1 MNGLKVFQIKVH
13 GKYSAEDFDEDLKDV
28 LRRTGCKGEKI
39 CFIMDE
45 ANVLDSAF
53 LERMNTLLANAEI
66 PGLFE
71 GDEYNA
77 LMTGCKEGAQREGL
91 LLDTPEELY
100 RWFTQQIIKNLH
112 VVFTMNPPES
122 GLSSRAAASPAL
134 FNRCVLNWMGTWSD
148 QAFFQVGM
156 EFTRR
161 LDLEVQGYQAPSQIP
176 VAYRDLPLPPSHRE
190 AVVNAMVFIHDS
202 IHQINADV
210 LQRRGTKTYLTPRH
224 YLDFVNH
231 YVRLYVEKRDD
242 LEEQQRHLNV
252 GLEKLND
259 TVKKVSELRASLAE
273 KQRQL
278 ERTNSEAN
286 AKLQQMVADQKE
298 TEQKR
303 LASLEIQTALD
314 QQEHAIG
321 ERTKIVLEDL
331 ANAEPAVEEARKSV
345 SNIKK
350 QHLSE
355 VRAMQNPPEA
365 VKLAM
370 ESVCSLLGN
379 KVDGWKSVQAVIR
392 KDDFIASIVN
402 YDNERQMT
410 RSLRAKMQADYLS
423 NPAFTFEIVNR
434 ASKACGPLVQWV
446 AAQVNYSAILDRV
459 GPLRDE
465 VKALESQ
472 AHETR
477 MKAETITE
485 MIDELEKSIARYKE
499 EYAALISQ
507 TQSIKTEMT
516 RVQSKVDRSM
526 KLLDSL
532 SSERGRWD
540 AESKAFEAQI
550 GTLAGDVLL
559 AAAFLSYAG
568 LYDQQYRHIMLE
580 RWRRQ
585 LRDSGIGFKEQQSMI
600 EYLCTADDKLQWQEN
615 SLPND
620 EVCLENAIILKRFD
634 RYPLI
639 IDPSNRVT
647 EYLVQ
652 EFKERKLVLTSF
664 LDDSFV
670 KHLESAIRFGN
681 PILIQD
687 AEHLDPVLNH
697 VLNKEYQKTGGRVL
711 VRLGK
716 QEIDFAPSFRLFLST
731 RNPTATFSPDVCSRV
746 TFVNFTITKASLR
759 TQSLNQVL
767 KVERPDVDQKRTN
780 LIKAQ
785 GEFRLHLRRL
795 ERKLLE
801 ALNASKG
808 NILDDDVILDTLQTL
823 KSEAADIARKVVK
836 TEEVMVEVQNIMN
849 HYEVIAS
856 ACTTIYVILEQLSLL
871 NHFYRFS
878 LDYFQDI
885 FKLVLASHH
894 RDGKTPQDRIDYLVN
909 ELYVTTF
916 RWTSRSL
923 LHRDHLVLA
932 LLLAQAASID
942 LKNDTFAALLSA
954 SLGPGDSVSLQ
965 RIQYSNG
972 EEFDSEEL
980 EVVLSESRNEWD
992 RFLSGIDSEIHAP
1005 KMNNKN
1011 QSISLCRNLLTI
1023 DQSALAMILVKLFR
1037 PDRLMESTE
1046 GFINMI
1052 FRTDLT
1058 AQTDYDFREV
1068 VQKTATALTPIA
1080 LVSVPGY
1087 DASYKVEQLV
1097 KQANVR
1103 CTSIAMG
1110 SAEGISQAELAL
1122 NSATKN
1128 GNWIFLKNVHLAPQ
1142 WLDHLEKRLHGV
1154 QPHPDFKLFMTM
1166 ETNPRVPVNL
1176 ISMSRVFMFEPPP
1189 GIKANITNSLRGL
1202 PSSIVEK
1209 LPVERVRVYF
1219 LLAWLHAV
1227 IQERLRYV
1235 PLGWSKG
1242 YEFTEADFDAAAT
1255 TIDRWIERAA
1265 AGRSNIAPEKIPWLA
1280 IGTLLSQCVYGG
1292 RVDEEPDQ
1300 QILSNL
1306 ITKYFTAKAFDVDF
1320 KLTNES
1326 GQVVGIPDG
1335 SRLESFKTWINKLP
1349 EREPP
1354 VWLGLP
1360 DNSERLLYSEQGIAF
1375 FLHWTDCFRERNVE
1389 ECGANLVRY
1398 GQGRWFG
1405 LKCVI
1410 GGRVIACGRAPG
1422 SAFVTNISDI
1432 PNDNVYLTYILTTVS
1447 LLSILTSLG
1456 PQFLLRCIDPR
1467 SDDLCFLRKLCGDES
1482 GAGFR
1487 NVASNHTNGNP
1498 TVRSYDSP
1506 AQQP

>member
-28 LRRTGCKGEKI
+28 LRRAGCKGEKI

-122 GLSSRAAASPAL
+122 SLSSKAAASPAL

-148 QAFFQVGM
+148 QAYYQVGM

-161 LDLEVQGYQAPSQIP
+161 LDLEVPGYQAPSQIP
-176 VAYRDLPLPPSHRE
+176 VAYRDLHQPPSHRQ
-190 AVVNAMVFIHDS
+190 AVVNAMVFIHESIREINED
-202 IHQINADV
+202 IHQ
-210 LQRRGTKTYLTPRH
+210 RKGTVTYLTPRH

-231 YVRLYVEKRDD
+231 YFRIYVEKRDD

-278 ERTNSEAN
+278 ERTNAEAN

-303 LASLEIQTALD
+303 LASIEIQTALD
-314 QQEHAIG
+314 QQEHEIS
-321 ERTKIVLEDL
+321 ERTKVVLEDL
-331 ANAEPAVEEARKSV
+331 AKAEPAVEEARKSV

-350 QHLSE
+350 QHLTE
-355 VRAMQNPPEA
+355 VRSMQNPPEA

-379 KVDGWKSVQAVIR
+379 RVDGWKSVQAVIR

-410 RSLRAKMQADYLS
+410 KPLRQKMQSEYLS
-423 NPAFTFEIVNR
+423 NPQFTFEIVNR

-446 AAQVNYSAILDRV
+446 AAQVNYSTILDRV
-459 GPLRDE
+459 GPLREE
-465 VKALESQ
+465 VKALQSQ
-472 AHETR
+472 AEETR
-477 MKAETITE
+477 VKAETITE
-485 MIDELEKSIARYKE
+485 MIDELEKSIAQYKE
-499 EYAALISQ
+499 EYAVLISQ
-507 TQSIKTEMT
+507 TQSIKNEMT

-532 SSERGRWD
+532 SSERARWD

-568 LYDQQYRHIMLE
+568 LYDQQYRHVMLE
-580 RWRRQ
+580 RWRQ
-585 LRDSGIGFKEQQSMI
+585 HLRDSGIGFKEQQSII
-600 EYLCTADDKLQWQEN
+600 EYLCTADDKLQWQEHF
-615 SLPND
+615 LPND

-639 IDPSNRVT
+639 IDPSNRIT
-647 EYLVQ
+647 EYLIQ
-652 EFKERKLVLTSF
+652 EFKERKLVITSF
-664 LDDSFV
+664 LDDSFI

-716 QEIDFAPSFRLFLST
+716 QEIDFAPSFKLFLST
-731 RNPTATFSPDVCSRV
+731 RNPTATFSPDICSRV

-808 NILDDDVILDTLQTL
+808 NILDDDVVLDTLQTL
-823 KSEAADIARKVVK
+823 KSEAADIARKVAK
-836 TEEVMVEVQNIMN
+836 TEEVMVEVQNIMSQ
-849 HYEVIAS
+849 YEVIAS

-871 NHFYRFS
+871 SHFYRFS
-878 LDYFQDI
+878 LDYFQEI

-894 RDGKTPQDRIDYLVN
+894 RDGKTPQDRINYLVN
-909 ELYVTTF
+909 QLYVTTF

-923 LHRDHLVLA
+923 LHHDHLVLA
-932 LLLAQAASID
+932 VLLAQAASVHVRRD
-942 LKNDTFAALLSA
+942 SFAALLFA
-954 SLGPGDSVSLQ
+954 ALEPGARGFSLS
-965 RIQYSNG
+965 RITCAGSMDF
-972 EEFDSEEL
+972 EAEEL
-980 EVVLSESRNEWD
+980 ENVLDYNRSEWT
-992 RFLSGIDSEIHAP
+992 RFLNGADNEMHVPHIAGKD
-1005 KMNNKN
+1005 
-1011 QSISLCRNLLTI
+1011 QSTLIYSLSLTI
-1023 DQSALAMILVKLFR
+1023 
-1037 PDRLMESTE
+1037 
-1046 GFINMI
+1046 
-1052 FRTDLT
+1052 
-1058 AQTDYDFREV
+1058 
-1068 VQKTATALTPIA
+1068 
-1080 LVSVPGY
+1080 
-1087 DASYKVEQLV
+1087 
-1097 KQANVR
+1097 
-1103 CTSIAMG
+1103 
-1110 SAEGISQAELAL
+1110 
-1122 NSATKN
+1122 
-1128 GNWIFLKNVHLAPQ
+1128 
-1142 WLDHLEKRLHGV
+1142 
-1154 QPHPDFKLFMTM
+1154 
-1166 ETNPRVPVNL
+1166 
-1176 ISMSRVFMFEPPP
+1176 
-1189 GIKANITNSLRGL
+1189 
-1202 PSSIVEK
+1202 
-1209 LPVERVRVYF
+1209 
-1219 LLAWLHAV
+1219 
-1227 IQERLRYV
+1227 
-1235 PLGWSKG
+1235 
-1242 YEFTEADFDAAAT
+1242 
-1255 TIDRWIERAA
+1255 
-1265 AGRSNIAPEKIPWLA
+1265 
-1280 IGTLLSQCVYGG
+1280 
-1292 RVDEEPDQ
+1292 
-1300 QILSNL
+1300 
-1306 ITKYFTAKAFDVDF
+1306 
-1320 KLTNES
+1320 
-1326 GQVVGIPDG
+1326 
-1335 SRLESFKTWINKLP
+1335 
-1349 EREPP
+1349 
-1354 VWLGLP
+1354 
-1360 DNSERLLYSEQGIAF
+1360 
-1375 FLHWTDCFRERNVE
+1375 
-1389 ECGANLVRY
+1389 
-1398 GQGRWFG
+1398 
-1405 LKCVI
+1405 
-1410 GGRVIACGRAPG
+1410 
-1422 SAFVTNISDI
+1422 
-1432 PNDNVYLTYILTTVS
+1432 
-1447 LLSILTSLG
+1447 
-1456 PQFLLRCIDPR
+1456 
-1467 SDDLCFLRKLCGDES
+1467 
-1482 GAGFR
+1482 
-1487 NVASNHTNGNP
+1487 
-1498 TVRSYDSP
+1498 
-1506 AQQP
+1506 